1 MQTNSRWSGPPVREV
16 VWEAVQRF
24 TGGAVDVEFAIKDI
38 EQVAL
43 EMYPDFKVSNIGA
56 EITAGCVNS
65 PSRHHYS
72 PDIDRYWKVA
82 YGVYRLYVPKLQ
94 GTWIRTLSHPSKT
107 IMKVL
112 KTLRQKTR

>member
-1 MQTNSRWSGPPVREV
+1 MQTHSRWSGPPVREV

-24 TGGAVDVEFAIKDI
+24 TGGDVAIEFAIKDI

-43 EMYPDFKVSNIGA
+43 EMYPDFNVSNVGP

-82 YGVYRLYVPKLQ
+82 YGVYRLYVPKRQ
-94 GTWIRTLSHPSKT
+94 RTG
-107 IMKVL
+107 IMEAL
-112 KTLRQKTR
+112 KTLTKKTR

>member
-24 TGGAVDVEFAIKDI
+24 TGGDIAIEFAIKDI

-43 EMYPDFKVSNIGA
+43 EMYPDFKVSNVGA

-65 PSRHHYS
+65 ASRHHYS
-72 PDIDRYWKVA
+72 PDIDRYWRVA
-82 YGVYRLYVPKLQ
+82 YGVYRLYVSDP
-94 GTWIRTLSHPSKT
+94 
-107 IMKVL
+107 
-112 KTLRQKTR
+112 